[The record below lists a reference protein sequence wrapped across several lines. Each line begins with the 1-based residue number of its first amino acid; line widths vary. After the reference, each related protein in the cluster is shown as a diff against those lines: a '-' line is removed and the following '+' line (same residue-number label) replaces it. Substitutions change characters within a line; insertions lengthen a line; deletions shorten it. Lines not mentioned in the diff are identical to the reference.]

1 MYFCKLSYLVSLLE
15 NGLSF
20 VSDTPPAGDIFEQHW
35 EFCSVF
41 GSNEM
46 LSMRPTRKWIT
57 RANSVNDSLE
67 MCSVCS
73 TTAADIKVEDCQDL
87 CRRAQQL
94 GPNKLRP
101 TASVFCHFLVSKKN
115 QEQKLRKAGFY
126 CVFVCCNET
135 RKVFGKLLQS
145 QWRRKVV
152 IVFAPYV
159 IMHLQCE
166 WTLHFNDSHLLSLL
180 AHFSLGFKPVQW
192 HMAVCIQGTMAQC
205 Q

>member
-1 MYFCKLSYLVSLLE
+1 MSWLSCRFWGILFHHISTSTKRILCDKWLRPGNLEFDRKTTMQLTNVLVTSFRFWLFEQIIRPLANTMYFCKLSYLVSLLE

-101 TASVFCHFLVSKKN
+101 TASVFCHFLVSKKKSRAETA
-115 QEQKLRKAGFY
+115 QGRFLLRF
-126 CVFVCCNET
+126 C
-135 RKVFGKLLQS
+135 LLQ
-145 QWRRKVV
+145 RN
-152 IVFAPYV
+152 
-159 IMHLQCE
+159 
-166 WTLHFNDSHLLSLL
+166 T
-180 AHFSLGFKPVQW
+180 
-192 HMAVCIQGTMAQC
+192 
-205 Q
+205 